1 MVFSVLSVLLSMSW
15 QSLTGGTDILI
26 NCQDRMAV
34 VFVSDKEI
42 FPAAFKNE
50 NDCYPRT
57 FNALQIIYF
66 SLKAGAKLN
75 FSKKI
80 Q

>member
-1 MVFSVLSVLLSMSW
+1 
-15 QSLTGGTDILI
+15 
-26 NCQDRMAV
+26 MAV

-66 SLKAGAKLN
+66 SLKAEAKLN